1 MDSYVKSMKLSIDAA
16 FSDASKKSMHDFV
29 EGLKE
34 TKINLISDNDVKE
47 FSNKLDRAFSDS
59 QVVKSGLL
67 PDEKLQELKSIYL
80 DKQKK
85 ELEIKGLQQLI
96 KEFETLGYTGEEV
109 KDAEDRLAELLGK
122 QVNEAKK
129 SANGVGAFGGGFKNA
144 AKEWAADKLDMSK
157 QGEKAF
163 NKMKDTIS
171 KWATKS
177 LEAIKSFVQDALKEM
192 SNMASFSANTTK
204 YNATSSEMLMNWG
217 LSGADAY
224 AVQSALQSTGIG
236 SIDTLLTDPT
246 ISKEL
251 MDAFKK
257 DVDLARK
264 QYEEDIEIAE
274 EYQKFQREFSVFK
287 RELQK
292 EVIDFFMNNKDT
304 IKSFLEITMQSMKTI
319 VKIVAA
325 IGEFLTGEGSYK
337 TTSDSERQQITSDI
351 LGIST
356 NGGSTKS
363 ITMNMNNTY
372 NGVNYQD
379 KQSLIDS
386 DNLRYRQGIAAW
398 NGI

>member
-1 MDSYVKSMKLSIDAA
+1 MDSYVKSMRLSIDAA

-67 PDEKLQELKSIYL
+67 PDEKLQELKNIYL

-246 ISKEL
+246 IGKEL

>member
-59 QVVKSGLL
+59 QIVKSGLL
-67 PDEKLQELKSIYL
+67 PDEKLQELKNIYL
-80 DKQKK
+80 DKQKN

-109 KDAEDRLAELLGK
+109 KDVEDRLAELLGK
-122 QVNEAKK
+122 QVDEAKK
-129 SANGVGAFGGGFKNA
+129 SANDVGAFGGGFKNA

>member
-67 PDEKLQELKSIYL
+67 PDEKLQELKNIYL

-122 QVNEAKK
+122 QVDEAKK

>member
-1 MDSYVKSMKLSIDAA
+1 MDSYVKSMRLSIDAA

-34 TKINLISDNDVKE
+34 TKINLISDTDVKE

-59 QVVKSGLL
+59 QIVKSGLL
-67 PDEKLQELKSIYL
+67 PDEKLQELKNIYL

-109 KDAEDRLAELLGK
+109 KDVEDRLAELLGE
-122 QVNEAKK
+122 QVSEAKK
-129 SANGVGAFGGGFKNA
+129 SANDVGAFGGGFKNA

-325 IGEFLTGEGSYK
+325 IGEFLTGEGS
-337 TTSDSERQQITSDI
+337 
-351 LGIST
+351 
-356 NGGSTKS
+356 
-363 ITMNMNNTY
+363 
-372 NGVNYQD
+372 
-379 KQSLIDS
+379 
-386 DNLRYRQGIAAW
+386 
-398 NGI
+398 

>member
-85 ELEIKGLQQLI
+85 ELEIKGLQELI

-122 QVNEAKK
+122 QVDEAKK

>member
-325 IGEFLTGEGSYK
+325 IGEFLTAEGSYK

>member
-67 PDEKLQELKSIYL
+67 PDEKLQELKNIYL

-122 QVNEAKK
+122 QVDEAKK
-129 SANGVGAFGGGFKNA
+129 SANDVGAFGGGFKNA

-264 QYEEDIEIAE
+264 QYEEDIEIAK

-337 TTSDSERQQITSDI
+337 TTSDAERQQITSDI

>member
-1 MDSYVKSMKLSIDAA
+1 MDSYVKSMRLSIDAA

-67 PDEKLQELKSIYL
+67 PDEKLQELKNIYL